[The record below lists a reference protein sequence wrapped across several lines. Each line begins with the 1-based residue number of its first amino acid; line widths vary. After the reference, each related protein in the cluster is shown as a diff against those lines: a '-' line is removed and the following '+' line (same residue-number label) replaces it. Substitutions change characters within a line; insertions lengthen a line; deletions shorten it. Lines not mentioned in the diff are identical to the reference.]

1 MNQVKKPWSVN
12 ILAESIAIELSKI
25 DRNFYDSTKKYYT
38 SEIER
43 LYNKYI
49 FLNNLD
55 ISLTNTCF
63 FCIKFY
69 NISVKKLQMDL
80 LENKNML
87 VRVLDNYKNMDN
99 NSIRIAIKDIENN
112 DKIFLYIKKYLED
125 NINY

>member
-1 MNQVKKPWSVN
+1 
-12 ILAESIAIELSKI
+12 
-25 DRNFYDSTKKYYT
+25 
-38 SEIER
+38 
-43 LYNKYI
+43 
-49 FLNNLD
+49 
-55 ISLTNTCF
+55 
-63 FCIKFY
+63 
-69 NISVKKLQMDL
+69 MDL